1 MMLRNKPICKLYAFG
16 LALLFTVA
24 LAGCGG
30 GGGSKKAMDTD
41 PDTGMP
47 PATTLT
53 PEQMCAA
60 ENGRFEADGS
70 CTSAEVVTAEAG
82 TKEDAIVAELDGNDG
97 PGGTGIT
104 TDHAITVEH
113 DGTSAAVTIA
123 VAGAATDDPKFED
136 QMAGLDAGRSMH
148 VRTMEADNDGNVVRE
163 IMIVSTDIGA
173 PMPTKFGADGTKVE
187 LTVRKD
193 GENVDEANDKLADS
207 MTVTAGAD
215 DANLPKIMAAG
226 FSAATG
232 GSFSVTHSFQPAADD
247 ADDTT
252 EGAQPRDAAEVM
264 GTFDGAM
271 GTYTCSDTTA
281 TNTCTA
287 TVDDEGDVTAISSNW
302 IFTPA
307 SVAAGGT
314 IDVPDPDYLYYGF
327 WLKNTTD
334 EDGVLTYDEVE
345 TFAWSSLPLASN
357 TVEGSAS
364 YKGGAVGVYVRNVYV
379 PSTTGGEKEL
389 DYATSGHFKADVNI
403 DAYFGGGDVAANKQ
417 NTIDGTIDNFNLQY
431 GEDASGW
438 GVKVS
443 ADISGANLTNGEA
456 EGGGAGE
463 GSITGSFHGDD
474 SKDVDGTDTPI
485 GHKVLVGEFNASF
498 TNGSVAGGFGARR
511 E

>member
-1 MMLRNKPICKLYAFG
+1 MNAGGEYADG
-16 LALLFTVA
+16 VCTTAEDVA
-24 LAGCGG
+24 K
-30 GGGSKKAMDTD
+30 KKAADTK
-41 PDTGMP
+41 
-47 PATTLT
+47 
-53 PEQMCAA
+53 
-60 ENGRFEADGS
+60 S
-70 CTSAEVVTAEAG
+70 AG

-136 QMAGLDAGRSMH
+136 QMADLDAGRSMH
-148 VRTMEADNDGNVVRE
+148 VREMEADADGNVVRE
-163 IMIVSTDIGA
+163 IMIVSTDIDA

-193 GENVDEANDKLADS
+193 GVSPTDDVLADS
-207 MTVTAGAD
+207 MTVTAGD
-215 DANLPKIMAAG
+215 GNVNLPKIMAAG

-247 ADDTT
+247 ADGTT

-334 EDGVLTYDEVE
+334 EDGVLTYGEVE

-417 NTIDGTIDNFNLQY
+417 NTIDGTIDNFNLQH

-443 ADISGANLTNGEA
+443 ADISGGDLTNGEA

-474 SKDVDGTDTPI
+474 SKVVNGTDTPI
-485 GHKVLVGEFNASF
+485 GHKVLVGEFNARF